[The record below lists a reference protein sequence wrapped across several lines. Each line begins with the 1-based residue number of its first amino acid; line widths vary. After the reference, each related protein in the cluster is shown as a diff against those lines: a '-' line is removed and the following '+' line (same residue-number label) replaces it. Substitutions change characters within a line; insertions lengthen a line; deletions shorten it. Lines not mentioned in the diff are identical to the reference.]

1 MTPNSIQVLASRGR
15 RRVCHGPP
23 AAAACDSDSG
33 VTEWLEGLSESGPL
47 RIRRGRGVIPPSR
60 PPSHSECR
68 VGGRCY
74 RAVTATGKQREM
86 FDMPVIPEPGRSRGR
101 RRARARYHHPCLDS
115 DVTVLAQARAEP
127 NRRLESVPGHE
138 SSHGLAPA
146 TMILG
151 PDVLLWSCRLAST
164 ALASGVTVESSPSSS
179 FT

>member
-1 MTPNSIQVLASRGR
+1 MLAS
-15 RRVCHGPP
+15 RVCHGPP
-23 AAAACDSDSG
+23 AAVACDSDSG

-47 RIRRGRGVIPPSR
+47 RVRPGPGRDPPKPPSR
-60 PPSHSECR
+60 RASHSEWP
-68 VGGRCY
+68 GRLSVT
-74 RAVTATGKQREM
+74 VTATGKQREM